1 MTKPASLDK
10 PLDYTFNIVNPSFEL
25 GEGGTRD
32 TTSVATGGNYKYPK
46 GWTVYLNH
54 GGGCNA
60 VFVADAPSNGTKC
73 FETWSDAPVEFDVYQ
88 NVDLPAGNYILSAQI
103 RTNSPAPFTQHIYAK
118 TAAQTFASGTLKDTL
133 MGGWNSS
140 TNWQTVYC
148 VFSTTGGPTRLGFDS
163 NGFMQFDNMKLTY
176 FGADVPATVNL
187 SSFITN
193 ASFESGTT
201 AGVDPTSVKST
212 NGNYSTPIGWKAYCN
227 ITGDFCNMV
236 GLTGSD
242 MSDGTKGYEMWSNG
256 ILSFKLS
263 QKIAAPASGFYKL
276 TANARCD
283 GSSPSKT
290 DTIIKY
296 DARIYA
302 TSGLKATK
310 TSTKLGQQAGL
321 ITGAG
326 WNTKEAWRTLA
337 VTFEANVGDSI
348 DLGITSTSF
357 MQIDN
362 FTLTYWVDVNPP
374 LSLKTPA
381 KADGITI
388 DVYPNPTSSFL
399 NIKGLD
405 ALSTVKIFNITGQ
418 RVFEGRA
425 NSDQFSIDCSK
436 YSQGMYLLQV
446 VSQGKAVN
454 TKFIKK

>member
-1 MTKPASLDK
+1 MTKPASLDR

-32 TTSVATGGNYKYPK
+32 TTSVATGGSYKYPK

-60 VFVADAPSNGTKC
+60 AFISDAPSNGTKC

-103 RTNSPAPFTQHIYAK
+103 RTNSPAPMTQHIYAR
-118 TAAQTFASGTLKDTL
+118 TSAQTFNSGTLKDTL
-133 MGGWNSS
+133 MGGWNSF

-148 VFSTTGGPTRLGFDS
+148 VFSTTGGPTRVGFDS

-176 FGADVPATVNL
+176 FGLDAPATVNL
-187 SSFITN
+187 SSFIAN

-212 NGNYSTPIGWKAYCN
+212 NGNYNSPIGWKAYCN
-227 ITGDFCNMV
+227 ITGDNCNMV
-236 GLTGSD
+236 GLTGND

-256 ILSFKLS
+256 IVSFKLS

-283 GSSPSKT
+283 ASSPSIT
-290 DTIIKY
+290 DAILY

-302 TSGLKATK
+302 TPGLKAIK

-348 DLGITSTSF
+348 DLGITSSSF
-357 MQIDN
+357 MQVDN
-362 FTLTYWVDVNPP
+362 FTLTYYVDVNPP
-374 LSLKTPA
+374 LSVKTPA

-399 NIKGLD
+399 NVKGLD
-405 ALSTVKIFNITGQ
+405 ALSTVKIFNIIGQ